1 MLNTVLRKKIV
12 DMTCRAGEGHI
23 PSAFSIVDII
33 AYLYDKVLKYDPKNP
48 KWEDRDYFILSK
60 GDTYHG

>member
-23 PSAFSIVDII
+23 PSTFSIVDII
-33 AYLYDKVLKYDPKNP
+33 AYLYDKVLKYDPKDP
-48 KWEDRDYFILSK
+48 K
-60 GDTYHG
+60 